1 VYRFGIEGVM
11 MKKEI
16 IDWLN
21 EIEKNEGTPP
31 DSVIAFNFG
40 IMESD
45 KGYMIYLVGAFEY
58 TEDDDDWA
66 CIESPTE
73 PNRYLRLPDSI
84 QNEEWE
90 NIFEYCRIEL
100 SKLENEGSFNNTLIK
115 NAKAITTGFDDGE
128 LIKIR

>member
-1 VYRFGIEGVM
+1 
-11 MKKEI
+11 MKTEI
-16 IDWLN
+16 LNWLN

-45 KGYMIYLVGAFEY
+45 QGYMMYFVGAFEY
-58 TEDDDDWA
+58 SEDNDDWA
-66 CIESPTE
+66 CIEPPTK
-73 PNRYLRLPDSI
+73 PYRYLKLPNKV
-84 QNEEWE
+84 QNESWDTVL
-90 NIFEYCRIEL
+90 EL
-100 SKLENEGSFNNTLIK
+100 CKNALTELENEGSLNKTLIK